1 MNLGLRRFNLLMT
14 ISSGDILNL
23 MMSVEVA
30 DEGLGL
36 ETIRPDGEPVIPSII
51 FFMHKIKEY
60 GSLTSD

>member
-1 MNLGLRRFNLLMT
+1 MMPFNRD
-14 ISSGDILNL
+14 DIINI

-36 ETIRPDGEPVIPSII
+36 ETIRPKGEPVIPSII
-51 FFMHKIKEY
+51 FSMLKIKES